1 VPDLGPI
8 SDALEALGRFL
19 VEKQLEQSR
28 EQTGDLLTGGGTL
41 LERLV
46 QMLSGGFIEW
56 LVRAVL
62 LLAGVTARTLLLAF
76 GPQAEFLRGMLV
88 GVPPELTT
96 GVPEVQMMTRSVQV
110 IAFLLLP
117 LAVAWSGFG
126 YMFSF
131 TDGGSEGFAKRL
143 VGGGILVGALPFL
156 LEIAFGVV
164 HQLGTAIAGTGDV
177 VPGYASISEA
187 VTEGIVVAAAVTPPV
202 AGPPGSAL
210 SESMLDLASHDS
222 IAAGALAFVYAG
234 ALVFGGAAAAAR
246 IAVLDGL
253 YVLSP
258 LVALAL
264 VTPIGAAIFAAWGRA
279 LLTCLLVILPAGVIL
294 KLAAAL
300 MLRVAQGGPLWVVLF
315 GVAAVGAYAALVG
328 RASFG
333 LAFSAPSMARRIVTV
348 VGGR

>member
-1 VPDLGPI
+1 VGDLPFDDI
-8 SDALEALGRFL
+8 LQALGRL
-19 VEKQLEQSR
+19 IVERFQETSK
-28 EQTGDLLTGGGTL
+28 EQTGDLLAGGGTL

-56 LVRAVL
+56 AVRAVF

-96 GVPEVQMMTRSVQV
+96 GVPEVRDAARVVQ
-110 IAFLLLP
+110 IISMGLLP
-117 LAVAWSGFG
+117 LAIAWSGFG

-143 VGGGILVGALPFL
+143 VGGGVLVGAFPFL
-156 LEIAFGVV
+156 LELAYRVV
-164 HQLGTAIAGTGDV
+164 HQIGMAIAGGGDV
-177 VPGYASISEA
+177 IPGYTSISEA

-202 AGPPGSAL
+202 SGPPGGAL

-222 IAAGALAFVYAG
+222 VAAGAIAFVYAG
-234 ALVFGGAAAAAR
+234 ALVMGGAAAAAR

-264 VTPIGAAIFAAWGRA
+264 VTPIVSSIFAVWGRA

-300 MLRVAQGGPLWVVLF
+300 MLRVAQGGPLWVALF
-315 GVAAVGAYAALVG
+315 GAAAVLAYATLVG

-333 LAFSAPSMARRIVTV
+333 LAFSAPGMARRIVTV